1 VATEVDS
8 TSGLLALARAH
19 GLNDKVVFIGDFQR
33 TILELSCMAL
43 GAQRALKDFSQE
55 GVSADEATARKIRS
69 IQRSARDALE
79 WLNLE
84 LKKTYDDDTIP
95 KFIWEQLPDE

>member
-1 VATEVDS
+1 MAIEVDS
-8 TSGLLALARAH
+8 TSGLLALARTLE
-19 GLNDKVVFIGDFQR
+19 LNDQVVFIGDFQR

-43 GAQRALKDFSQE
+43 GAQQVLKDFAE
-55 GVSADEATARKIRS
+55 AGSADQVTARKLRS
-69 IQRSARDALE
+69 IHKSARDALE

-84 LKKTYDDDTIP
+84 VNKTYDDDTIP